1 MASRLTIE
9 AGAAQGETF
18 SLDEFEAFTIGR
30 ETTNDLVVPDWITS
44 RQHCIIRRESDGFC
58 IEDLNSHN
66 GTFLN
71 GLPIT
76 KQCLKNG
83 DRIYVGTTRLR
94 FEPEDDNEAFQ
105 QCQVEISEALT
116 TQSDLFFFPT
126 PSALRSDRELNLLV
140 KFGKALDGLK
150 DPKELAQR
158 LLEIILDVVP
168 AKRGAILVQNDG
180 GIPVSLAA
188 IQRNKTS
195 STPLQISRT
204 VTQMVLRDQ
213 VALRSDVVTG
223 APLST
228 SDSLITSQVRSLLCI
243 PLSLQSLKG
252 FVYLDSD
259 DAGFSFT
266 EAHMYEMTAVA
277 GLISAALVNAR
288 RVQELKRRNERL
300 QAEAVLE
307 TNMIGECQAMR
318 DVFVLLAKIARSDV
332 TTLLLGESGT
342 GKELAARALHQNS
355 ARREGPFIA
364 INCALLSPTLLES
377 EVFGHE
383 KGAFTGATAQ
393 KKGKFELAD
402 TGTIFLDEVAEIPL
416 ELQAKL
422 LRFLQEREFERVG
435 GTRSIKV
442 DVRVLAAT
450 NRNLREAVQCGKF
463 REDLFFRLN
472 VMSVRLPPL
481 RERLADIPLLVEHFI
496 KRCAAR
502 CKRVGLTISDEA
514 LAALG
519 AYDWPGNVR
528 ELENAIEGSVVL
540 SSTDSIELEDL
551 PEAVIE
557 RWVPAQDSSP
567 RLYESLK
574 TCRRKLILEA
584 IEKAGGNYTVAAGAL
599 GIHPNNLH
607 RMMRNLGLRRQNDKR
622 D

>member
-1 MASRLTIE
+1 MVSRLTVE
-9 AGAAQGETF
+9 SGSAQGETF
-18 SLDEFEAFTIGR
+18 SLGDLETFTIGR

-44 RQHCIIRRESDGFC
+44 RQHCIIRKESDGFW
-58 IEDLNSHN
+58 IEDLDSHN
-66 GTFLN
+66 GTFVN

-83 DRIYVGTTRLR
+83 DRIYIGTTRLR
-94 FEPEDDNEAFQ
+94 FGPEDDDGFQ
-105 QCQVEISEALT
+105 QCRVEISESLT
-116 TQSDLFFFPT
+116 TQSDVFFFPT
-126 PSALRSDRELNLLV
+126 PSVLPPDRELNLLV
-140 KFGKALDGLK
+140 KFGQALEDLK
-150 DPKELAQR
+150 DPKELALR
-158 LLEIILDVVP
+158 FLEIILDVVP
-168 AKRGAILVQNDG
+168 AKRGAILVQNDEG
-180 GIPVSLAA
+180 SPVSLAA
-188 IQRNKTS
+188 IQRDKTIS
-195 STPLQISRT
+195 IPLQISRT
-204 VTQMVLRDQ
+204 VTQMVLRGQ
-213 VALRSDVVTG
+213 VALLSDIVTG
-223 APLST
+223 ATLST
-228 SDSLITSQVRSLLCI
+228 SDSLITSQVRSLLCV
-243 PLSLQSLKG
+243 PLSLQSSKG
-252 FVYLDSD
+252 FLYLDSD
-259 DAGFSFT
+259 QIGFSFT

-288 RVQELKRRNERL
+288 RVEELKRRNERL

-307 TNMIGECQAMR
+307 TNMIGECQSMR
-318 DVFVLLAKIARSDV
+318 DVFALLAKIARSDA

-364 INCALLSPTLLES
+364 INCALLSPTLVES

-435 GTRSIKV
+435 GTRPIKV

-450 NRNLREAVQCGKF
+450 NRNLKEAVQSGKF

-472 VMSVRLPPL
+472 VVSVRLPPL
-481 RERLADIPLLVEHFI
+481 RERSVDIPLLAEHFL
-496 KRCAAR
+496 KKCGAR
-502 CKRVGLTISDEA
+502 CKRPGLTISDQA
-514 LAALG
+514 LAALR

-528 ELENAIEGSVVL
+528 ELENAIEGCIVL

-557 RWVPAQDSSP
+557 KWVPAQSSSP
-567 RLYESLK
+567 RLYELLK
-574 TCRRKLILEA
+574 TYRRKIILEA
-584 IEKAGGNYTVAAGAL
+584 IEKAGGNYTAAAGAL

-607 RMMRNLGLRRQNDKR
+607 RMMRNLGLRKQNDKPN
-622 D
+622 